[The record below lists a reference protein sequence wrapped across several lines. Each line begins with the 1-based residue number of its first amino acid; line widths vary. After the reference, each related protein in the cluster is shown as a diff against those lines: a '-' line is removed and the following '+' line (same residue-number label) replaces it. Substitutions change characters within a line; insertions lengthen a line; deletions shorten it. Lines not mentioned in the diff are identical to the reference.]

1 VLLGV
6 MVPLVVLLLV
16 PFTGLVVLVVEL
28 VVALAGLV
36 VLVVELV
43 VPFVGLVVLVVELL
57 VPLVGLVVLVVELL
71 VPLAG
76 LVVFVVEFVVPL
88 AGLVVLVVLFVVPLA
103 GLVVLVVELVVPF
116 AGLVVLVV
124 LLVVPFAGLVVLVV
138 LFVVALAGLVVLVVL
153 FVVML
158 RALTLRLWGRH
169 WHLFWGINLSTCLTL
184 LQSLQMQEI
193 WEALFAAGLHW
204 QFWFWGTAGW
214 VQLHTRDSTLV
225 TGLVTIAQQHWEAS
239 SKSMFLLTKIAVAF
253 NLWVQSQVEMALPS
267 TMVSLQVQ
275 LRAPLLGAESLWH
288 RVGGGLG
295 TQQVQ
300 LSELTPPRFWFKHEH
315 WLSALRGT
323 LFLVSSTNPLRLV
336 QSQTWEV
343 VFVDELKMLL
353 QLHCW
358 VVVVAASQ
366 TGAVTFKRLLGWQH
380 EQEVVVLFPW
390 VNWMQ
395 PQSEL
400 LGLRVGKLKAKGPLK
415 TVQAQVELPA
425 HSQLAGS

>member
-1 VLLGV
+1 
-6 MVPLVVLLLV
+6 MVPLVVLLVV
-16 PFTGLVVLVVEL
+16 PFTGLVVLPVEL
-28 VVALAGLV
+28 VVPLVGLV

-43 VPFVGLVVLVVELL
+43 VPFVGLVVLVVELV
-57 VPLVGLVVLVVELL
+57 VPLVGLVVLLVELL
-71 VPLAG
+71 VP
-76 LVVFVVEFVVPL
+76 FV
-88 AGLVVLVVLFVVPLA
+88 GLVVLVVLFVVALA

-116 AGLVVLVV
+116 AGLVVLE
-124 LLVVPFAGLVVLVV
+124 
-138 LFVVALAGLVVLVVL
+138 VL

-253 NLWVQSQVEMALPS
+253 NLWVQSHVETALPS

-315 WLSALRGT
+315 WL
-323 LFLVSSTNPLRLV
+323 
-336 QSQTWEV
+336 
-343 VFVDELKMLL
+343 
-353 QLHCW
+353 
-358 VVVVAASQ
+358 
-366 TGAVTFKRLLGWQH
+366 
-380 EQEVVVLFPW
+380 
-390 VNWMQ
+390 
-395 PQSEL
+395 
-400 LGLRVGKLKAKGPLK
+400 
-415 TVQAQVELPA
+415 
-425 HSQLAGS
+425 